1 MNEIPEN
8 QRPSVSIIIP
18 TFNEACVIRRTLKA
32 IARVPG
38 NVEVIVADG
47 GSDDSTTDIA
57 RQSGARVVESES
69 GRGIQMH
76 SGASIARGNAL
87 LFLHADTILPCEA
100 IALIE
105 ESLAHDVL
113 TVGGNFD
120 IRFDGKSR
128 AAQFLTWLYPKL
140 GRLGLCYGDSGI
152 FVRASAYQEI
162 GGFKPF
168 PIFEDLDFVR
178 RLRRKGR
185 MIHLPIAVVTSSRR
199 FEDGRFAFTFARWS
213 ILQGLYWLGVGPTI
227 LGKLYGPRRHARTR
241 NVTRLQAE
249 SNSSPKSS

>member
-18 TFNEACVIRRTLKA
+18 TFNEASVIRRTLDA

-38 NVEVIVADG
+38 NVEVIVTDG
-47 GSDDSTTDIA
+47 GSHDSTTEIA

-76 SGASIARGNAL
+76 SGASIARGHAL
-87 LFLHADTILPCEA
+87 LFLHADTILPGEA
-100 IALIE
+100 IVLIE
-105 ESLAHDVL
+105 ESLAHDAL

-152 FVRASAYQEI
+152 FVRASAYKEM

-168 PIFEDLDFVR
+168 PIFEDLDLVR

-199 FEDGRFAFTFARWS
+199 FEDRKFVFTFARWS
-213 ILQGLYWLGVGPTI
+213 ILQGLYWLGVAPTI
-227 LGKLYGPRRHARTR
+227 LGKLYRPSLFPRSKGYAILRR
-241 NVTRLQAE
+241 
-249 SNSSPKSS
+249 SGS